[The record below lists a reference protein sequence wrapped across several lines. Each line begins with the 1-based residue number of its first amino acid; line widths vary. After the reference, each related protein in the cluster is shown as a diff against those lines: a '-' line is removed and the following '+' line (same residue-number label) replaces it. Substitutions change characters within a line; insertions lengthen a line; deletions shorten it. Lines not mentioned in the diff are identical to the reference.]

1 MKQVLG
7 LGIRVEGRGGDR
19 QKRESVTERPG
30 TIVIIMIIIYGTLPG
45 RPRQDE

>member
-7 LGIRVEGRGGDR
+7 LGIRVEGRGGE
-19 QKRESVTERPG
+19 RESITERPG
-30 TIVIIMIIIYGTLPG
+30 TIVIITTTIFIIYGTLPG